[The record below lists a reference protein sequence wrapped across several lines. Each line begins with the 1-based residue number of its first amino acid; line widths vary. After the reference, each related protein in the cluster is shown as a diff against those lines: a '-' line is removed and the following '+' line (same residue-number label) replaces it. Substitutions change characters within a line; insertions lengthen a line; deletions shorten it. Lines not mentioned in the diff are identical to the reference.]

1 MTRSLTIA
9 MAALAA
15 TVGASRPVSE
25 AGATTT
31 APAVREIA
39 DRSLRDVAVAV
50 YDSADPVIYYN
61 PDLMARFSPE
71 LRAFFMAHEY
81 AHIALKHRRS
91 GALGGEPGAF
101 YRSLQAKE
109 LEADCH
115 AAQTLGPDGRA
126 TALAAAGFFAGLGQ
140 ARNDLEHPSGSAR
153 AAKILSC
160 LPLQAEDGTGA
171 SSVSLSR

>member
-1 MTRSLTIA
+1 MGGGGMTRSLTIA
-9 MAALAA
+9 MTVLAA
-15 TVGASRPVSE
+15 TLGASRPVNE
-25 AGATTT
+25 ARAEAVG
-31 APAVREIA
+31 PRVREIA
-39 DRSLRDVAVAV
+39 DRALRDVAVAV
-50 YDSADPVIYYN
+50 YDSASPVIYYN

-91 GALGGEPGAF
+91 GALGGEPGTF

-115 AAQTLGPDGRA
+115 AARDLGQDGRA

-160 LPLQAEDGTGA
+160 LPPL
-171 SSVSLSR
+171 